1 MCKIKAHDII
11 ITITNEE
18 NLVATSP
25 RLFFKNT
32 ANIRIDPAKTS
43 DIATIDA
50 KVPLNP
56 KYFIRFSGGNGNLL
70 AP

>member
-1 MCKIKAHDII
+1 MKKTLLPYLRD
-11 ITITNEE
+11 NS
-18 NLVATSP
+18 L
-25 RLFFKNT
+25 KNT

-56 KYFIRFSGGNGNLL
+56 KYFIKFSGGNGNLL